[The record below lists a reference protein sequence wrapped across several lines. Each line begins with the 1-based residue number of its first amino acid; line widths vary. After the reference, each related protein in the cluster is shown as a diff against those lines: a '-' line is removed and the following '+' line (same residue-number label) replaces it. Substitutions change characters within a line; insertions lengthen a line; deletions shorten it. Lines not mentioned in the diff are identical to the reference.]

1 MRVAKAALYPT
12 ISLTGSFGWESVDLS
27 KLFTGPTKVWALGF
41 DVLQPLINA
50 QRNRHEVEAA
60 QARAEQALLVYQST
74 VAQAFRE
81 VSDALVARQNYDEQ
95 LRAQQQQV
103 KSLQEASARILRRYE
118 VGYSSYFEVIDADSS
133 LYAAQL
139 LLVQARR
146 NSLVTVVQLYKAL
159 GGGWDRA
166 PPIATRESR

>member
-1 MRVAKAALYPT
+1 
-12 ISLTGSFGWESVDLS
+12 
-27 KLFTGPTKVWALGF
+27 TGPTKVWALGF

-50 QRNRHEVEAA
+50 QRNRHEVEGA
-60 QARAEQALLVYQST
+60 QARAEQALLLYQST
-74 VAQAFRE
+74 VTQAFRE
-81 VSDALVARQNYDEQ
+81 VSDALIARQNYDEQ

-118 VGYSSYFEVIDADSS
+118 VGYSSYFEVIDADNS

-146 NSLVTVVQLYKAL
+146 NSLVALVQLYKAL
-159 GGGWDRA
+159 GGGWGSTSPVVMEHDSVGGVLFTA
-166 PPIATRESR
+166 K